1 MTETA
6 PRQLSAHKQ
15 TSESGRIST
24 FDNTATANEAKLTS
38 LLRNVSPVPT
48 ALQQAARSRLD
59 KLTKPKGSLGKLED
73 MAVRICCIQGKEHG
87 ISTDPLRVYA
97 IAGDHGVNEEGVSV
111 FPQDVTRQMVINF
124 CEGGAGINI
133 LANTAGA
140 ELCVVDLASKGGN
153 YPDHPSLIQCKIAQ
167 GTENITKAPAMSREQ
182 CIRAILIGAALA
194 DKAYAEGCPAIGTGE
209 MGVSNTTPSTALYCA
224 FFGLKPDEITGA
236 GGGLDPEGIVRK
248 ASVVQRALT
257 QHICTIN
264 QGDPIDI
271 LAAIGGYE
279 IAALAGLIL
288 GGAANNQLV
297 LLDGFIS
304 TAAYAAA
311 WKLCPHVHDYAF
323 FSHASAEA
331 GHKKIL
337 ASLNINPLHDL
348 GLRLGEGSGVP
359 LALFLLRCACNTYNN
374 MATYE
379 DASVEPPDNL

>member
-1 MTETA
+1 MVENA
-6 PRQLSAHKQ
+6 PGQSATDKK
-15 TSESGRIST
+15 TSGSGKIST
-24 FDNTATANEAKLTS
+24 FENTAAVNETKLTS
-38 LLRNVSPVPT
+38 LLRTIAPVPT
-48 ALQQAARSRLD
+48 ALQQTARCRLD
-59 KLTKPKGSLGKLED
+59 NLTKPKGSLGKLED
-73 MAVRICCIQGKEHG
+73 MAVRICCIQGKDQG

-124 CEGGAGINI
+124 CEGGAGINV

-140 ELCVVDLASKGGN
+140 ELCVVDLASKGGG

-167 GTENITKAPAMSREQ
+167 GTANITKAPAMTREQ
-182 CIRAILIGAALA
+182 CIRAILIGASLA
-194 DKAYAEGCPAIGTGE
+194 DKAHAEGCPAIGTGE

-224 FFGLKPDEITGA
+224 YLGLQPDEITGA
-236 GGGLDPEGIVRK
+236 GGGLDTEGITRK
-248 ASVVQRALT
+248 ADVVKRALS
-257 QHICTIN
+257 QHKGIID

-279 IAALAGLIL
+279 IAALTGLIL
-288 GGAANNQLV
+288 GGSANNQLV

-311 WKLCPHVHDYAF
+311 WKLCPHVYDYAF

-337 ASLNINPLHDL
+337 TSLKIDPLHDL
-348 GLRLGEGSGVP
+348 GMRLGEGSGVP

-374 MATYE
+374 MATYN
-379 DASVEPPDNL
+379 DACVEPPENL